1 MKKHF
6 RTWGGFWKWNC
17 VLIMPYFCWQLKQ
30 LGRNV
35 DFLRSLNN
43 RRGIIKAWSKC
54 GYYCNLGQCYIWS
67 TLHMPRR
74 GLLVFLCN
82 KCPPSLIRMPSAVII
97 MSHDLLR
104 CLQASVRTNRFCT
117 SVPVQVNRESW
128 HQLRQA
134 ERGSERKRKREAH
147 QLLKTLCSLFLSPI
161 HTALSSYHQTVLYLA
176 GGGSLSLVWTRIIIS
191 GVRKKPSLS
200 WQLWASSLP

>member
-117 SVPVQVNRESW
+117 SVPVQVNSPDINW
-128 HQLRQA
+128 DRQK
-134 ERGSERKRKREAH
+134 EGESEREKEKHISCWRHCVPCFYHSSIRRFLVTIRLCCI
-147 QLLKTLCSLFLSPI
+147 LLEV
-161 HTALSSYHQTVLYLA
+161 A
-176 GGGSLSLVWTRIIIS
+176 VWVWCGPES
-191 GVRKKPSLS
+191 
-200 WQLWASSLP
+200 QYQE